1 MLIMEEILSKIEELR
16 NLMHRLIEEKELLT
30 DTELVSLSQELD
42 KHLNKYNR
50 LLNIKRES
58 ENNENKRSNK

>member
-1 MLIMEEILSKIEELR
+1 MLKMEEILSKIEELR
-16 NLMHRLIEEKELLT
+16 DLMNQLIEEKELLT

-50 LLNIKRES
+50 LLKIKEES
-58 ENNENKRSNK
+58 EDNESRRSNK

>member
-1 MLIMEEILSKIEELR
+1 MLKMEEILSKIEELR
-16 NLMHRLIEEKELLT
+16 DLMNQLIGEKELLT

-50 LLNIKRES
+50 LLKIKEES
-58 ENNENKRSNK
+58 EDNENRRSNK

>member
-1 MLIMEEILSKIEELR
+1 MLKMEEVLSKIEELR
-16 NLMHRLIEEKELLT
+16 DLMYQLIDGKELLT
-30 DTELVSLSQELD
+30 NAELVSLSQELD

-58 ENNENKRSNK
+58 EDNENSRSNK

>member
-16 NLMHRLIEEKELLT
+16 SLICQLIQEKEFLT
-30 DTELVSLSQELD
+30 DGELVSLSQELD
-42 KHLNKYNR
+42 KYLNEYNK

-58 ENNENKRSNK
+58 EYNENRRSNK

>member
-1 MLIMEEILSKIEELR
+1 MLKMEEVLSKIEELR
-16 NLMHRLIEEKELLT
+16 DLMYQLVEGKELLT
-30 DTELVSLSQELD
+30 DAELVSLSQELD

-58 ENNENKRSNK
+58 EDNENRRSNK